1 MRPIYKKIT
10 IAITAIFLIVLFIVS
25 SYADSNKLTINF
37 EENNVNFKIYNIK
50 QFDIYGLD
58 YNDKN
63 ITNMMVS
70 LIYKNNI
77 KETYC
82 GVTNNK
88 KLEINNIPDGCYL
101 VIGQNFVK
109 DDIKYSFLPTII
121 KIKNNVEIT
130 PKYEK
135 ENVGK
140 INLEVIKTWKDSKNT
155 HNEISVSLY
164 ENGTVIQ
171 TVVLNT
177 ENNFKYVFEN
187 LDNKNEYTVFEDK
200 IPANYTLSINRNGNK
215 INLINTENPSPS
227 EEKEKLPQTGLLR
240 WPILYLMVLG
250 VISIFLSFIIT
261 KYRKIF
267 LSLALVFIIFGIILF
282 LNNETESLEA
292 ANASNITVNKIIME
306 IQEKDI
312 PVKDITEDT
321 EFLEEIPEMEVTN
334 IDGIDYIGTLEI
346 PSQEL
351 LLPVTA
357 DWSYSNLKLSPCR
370 YAGSIYT
377 NDFVICAHNYNTHFG
392 VLKNLQIGD
401 IIYFRTV
408 NNEIIEYSVVEMQ
421 ILDPYSIDE
430 MKNSEF
436 DLTLFTCT
444 YGGAQRV
451 TVRANKK

>member
-82 GVTNNK
+82 GVTNNE

-121 KIKNNVEIT
+121 KIKDNVEIT

-164 ENGTVIQ
+164 ENGTIIQ

-321 EFLEEIPEMEVTN
+321 EFLEEIPEMEVMN

>member
-63 ITNMMVS
+63 IANMMVS

-82 GVTNNK
+82 GVINNK

-109 DDIKYSFLPTII
+109 DNIKYSFLPTII
-121 KIKNNVEIT
+121 KIKDNVEIT

-164 ENGTVIQ
+164 ENGNVIQ

-215 INLINTENPSPS
+215 INLKKKKKSFH
-227 EEKEKLPQTGLLR
+227 KLD
-240 WPILYLMVLG
+240 YL
-250 VISIFLSFIIT
+250 
-261 KYRKIF
+261 
-267 LSLALVFIIFGIILF
+267 
-282 LNNETESLEA
+282 
-292 ANASNITVNKIIME
+292 
-306 IQEKDI
+306 
-312 PVKDITEDT
+312 
-321 EFLEEIPEMEVTN
+321 
-334 IDGIDYIGTLEI
+334 DGQFYI
-346 PSQEL
+346 
-351 LLPVTA
+351 
-357 DWSYSNLKLSPCR
+357 
-370 YAGSIYT
+370 
-377 NDFVICAHNYNTHFG
+377 
-392 VLKNLQIGD
+392 
-401 IIYFRTV
+401 
-408 NNEIIEYSVVEMQ
+408 
-421 ILDPYSIDE
+421 
-430 MKNSEF
+430 
-436 DLTLFTCT
+436 
-444 YGGAQRV
+444 
-451 TVRANKK
+451 